1 MGNKL
6 RVNSLTGKMVVRLLN
21 GLAVGVFL
29 FVVFYFGNMNLL
41 RQYLLST
48 GHYYDTVIERIEEF
62 QRYVEC
68 RKLSATDTAALRNWA
83 EERNIVGFTVSRE
96 RQLLFDVSYEGEI
109 SPGGKEVSPHTWKV
123 YFPVTFEDGEADVYI
138 YEGADE
144 KYFRIIFGVSLL
156 ISFAAFLAIF
166 ISGMKEDVTY
176 IQCLEKEVDMIGKG
190 NLQEQVSI
198 QGEDELTQL
207 ALGLERMR
215 KKLKEKEE
223 MEQELRAAQKKLVVG
238 MSHDLRTP
246 LTGLLTYMEVL
257 KKQQREGNVSEE
269 YLTKA
274 YNRILQIKTLSDQM
288 FEYFFIDSHKEIK
301 LESPELI
308 SSALGDYLS
317 EMCALLVDSGF
328 QINADMIEWKN
339 VFVQVNTDYV
349 GRIMNNIISNI
360 EKYGDK
366 ECEVMIKIIYRKY
379 SVEISIGNG
388 AAKTNE
394 YVAGTG
400 IGLKNITLMMEKM
413 GGMAKAGIHEGMYWI
428 GLYFPVYRED

>member
-6 RVNSLTGKMVVRLLN
+6 RVNSLTKKMVLRLLN

-29 FVVFYFGNMNLL
+29 FVVFYFGSMNLL

-62 QRYVEC
+62 QRYVER
-68 RKLSATDTAALRNWA
+68 RKLSATDAAALRNWA

-190 NLQEQVSI
+190 NLQEQVSV
-198 QGEDELTQL
+198 QGEDELAQL

-223 MEQELRAAQKKLVVG
+223 TEQELRAAQEKLVMG

-269 YLTKA
+269 YLAKA

-308 SSALGDYLS
+308 SSAFGDYLS
-317 EMCALLVDSGF
+317 EMCALLADSGF

-366 ECEVMIKIIYRKY
+366 ECEVLIKIIYEQY
-379 SVEISIGNG
+379 SVEILIANSV
-388 AAKTNE
+388 ATTNE

-400 IGLKNITLMMEKM
+400 IGVKNVSLMMEKM
-413 GGMAKAGIHEGMYWI
+413 GGMAKTGIQEGMYWI
-428 GLYFPVYRED
+428 ELHFPVYRED

>member
-1 MGNKL
+1 MVNKL
-6 RVNSLTGKMVVRLLN
+6 RANSLTKKMVLRFLN

-29 FVVFYFGNMNLL
+29 FVVFYFGSMNLL

-62 QRYVEC
+62 QRYVER
-68 RKLSATDTAALRNWA
+68 RKLSATDAAALRNWA

-190 NLQEQVSI
+190 NLQEQVSV
-198 QGEDELTQL
+198 QGEDELAQL

-223 MEQELRAAQKKLVVG
+223 TEQELRAAQEKLVMG

-269 YLTKA
+269 YLAKA

-308 SSALGDYLS
+308 SSAFGDYLS
-317 EMCALLVDSGF
+317 EMCALLADSGF

-366 ECEVMIKIIYRKY
+366 ECEVLIKIIYEQY
-379 SVEISIGNG
+379 SVEILIANSV
-388 AAKTNE
+388 ATTNE

-400 IGLKNITLMMEKM
+400 IGVKNVSLMMEKM
-413 GGMAKAGIHEGMYWI
+413 GGMAKTGIQEGMYWI
-428 GLYFPVYRED
+428 ELHFPVYRED